1 MRPAHV
7 ALAVVLVAAVARTRG
22 QSQDKRCFLEGGW
35 STVSF
40 FVREDLSVGSTIG
53 RIRAVGVVG
62 RDISLG
68 LAPDQD
74 TVPVSVEVRGG
85 EASLVL
91 TRPLDKEGVLG
102 PANLIVGVICERLGT
117 NDTGFTIPINIRYS
131 RYRTLLYIF
140 STRILICWLLEPSH
154 KMLVR
159 YTVLKLDTI

>member
-1 MRPAHV
+1 MRSAHV
-7 ALAVVLVAAVARTRG
+7 ALVVVLVAAVARTRG

-117 NDTGFTIPINIRYS
+117 NDTGFTIPINIRYITEHYYVS
-131 RYRTLLYIF
+131 SAPVSQY
-140 STRILICWLLEPSH
+140 
-154 KMLVR
+154 VG
-159 YTVLKLDTI
+159 

>member
-1 MRPAHV
+1 MSPPPV
-7 ALAVVLVAAVARTRG
+7 ALVVVLVAAVARTRG

-117 NDTGFTIPINIRYS
+117 NDTGFTIPINIRYITEHYYISSALLS
-131 RYRTLLYIF
+131 RI
-140 STRILICWLLEPSH
+140 SICWF
-154 KMLVR
+154 
-159 YTVLKLDTI
+159 DT

>member
-7 ALAVVLVAAVARTRG
+7 ALVVVLVAAVARTRG

-74 TVPVSVEVRGG
+74 SVPVSVEVRGG

-117 NDTGFTIPINIRYS
+117 NDTGFTIPINIRYITEHYHIS
-131 RYRTLLYIF
+131 SALVSSI
-140 STRILICWLLEPSH
+140 SICWLDTYTEPE
-154 KMLVR
+154 
-159 YTVLKLDTI
+159 LDTISKQ